1 MLKSAWY
8 CLAASWAR
16 LIAVPAILM
25 LVFFAPH
32 LKAQPGADYTFVSI
46 PGLTQATGIDNLG
59 LIVGFKGSSG
69 LMDVGGTFTPVSFP
83 GQGYTTP
90 NGINS
95 SGTIAGHSGNYGQS
109 AQHGFR
115 DAGGA
120 FSTIDFPGAT
130 SSLATGLNDSGQ
142 IVGYYYDVSGNIHGF
157 LYVAGIFTPIDFP
170 GATSTRAYGIN
181 SSGEIVGTYSDPFR
195 DHGFAYYNGFFYSL
209 DFPGSSDTNANAID
223 TSGIIA
229 GNYSLPGSTYG
240 FIYANDVFSTVQFPG
255 SASTIVWG
263 INDSGQIVGTSG
275 LAGFSATPVA
285 VPQTIMFSALSNLTL
300 GFGTFTLTATASS
313 GLTVTFA
320 SNFAS
325 VCTVSVTT
333 VTLVA
338 AGTCSVTASQSGNPF
353 FSAAT
358 PVTQTF
364 EVAQIV
370 SATSL
375 TSSANFSIVS
385 QSITLTAMVS
395 PSTATG
401 SVTFKDGTITVGTA
415 ILTGGTA
422 TLILSTL
429 TVGSHAL
436 TAVYGGDTNDAGSIS
451 SVLTQTVNQP
461 VAVQPRVGGLL
472 TCTPVTISGPYGFA
486 ISGFI
491 PTSKGR
497 MPFADQGTFAADGNG
512 SFTGFSTTST
522 GGTIVT
528 RAISGTYSIGTNCT
542 GATTFLDTGGN
553 TLHLSFAVVD
563 NGSEIQFIQTDI
575 GTVVAGRAQRAATS
589 CDSSAVSGSYTYTIK
604 GWVAAG
610 GAFQPFADAG
620 RIVADGSG
628 NFTGQSTYSASG
640 AIIRRTLAG
649 AFSIGSACS
658 GTATIRDNF
667 GNVDK
672 LAVAVLSN
680 GQLLLIQSDNGT
692 ILSGG
697 AQRGQYACSTGS
709 LTGPYAYANAGFN
722 ISTSGIIP
730 EADSGLYTSDGNGHI
745 SGTDARIVTGSYSVN
760 SDCTGSAILTDAPGN
775 STNLDLFVAE
785 GGAQVQ
791 FIQTDSGVV
800 LSGSARQQP
809 SGTCSNA
816 ALSGSY
822 GYALEGWTAG
832 SGFTPFADAGQ
843 LTADGAGNLSAVDTA
858 SAGGTIIARV
868 LSGSYQVNSDCTGS
882 MSLQDSMGDTTHLDL
897 TASSDSRQAGFIQ
910 TDPGTVITGNA
921 QRQLAFSSDAIV
933 NAASYAP
940 GAVVPGSLF
949 AVFGDALSQN
959 IAVAG
964 TLPWPTQLG
973 ATSVSINGIGVPL
986 YYVSPTQID
995 GQLPLEIQPGPA
1007 QLVVSDGLTS
1017 VAVAFNVANAGPGII
1032 TYGLSRAIAVN
1043 PDGSLN
1049 GPADPA
1055 NGGDIVVV
1063 YLTGGGPVNLSG
1075 PWITG
1080 AASPSGLSTVSLPFT
1095 VTIGGLAATVD
1106 YLGLTPTEVGLYQL
1120 NVHIPILPAG
1130 DQALVI
1136 TVGGN
1141 FSNTALISVA
1151 P

>member
-1 MLKSAWY
+1 MTRPKLLQRVWN
-8 CLAASWAR
+8 CLAV
-16 LIAVPAILM
+16 L

-32 LKAQPGADYTFVSI
+32 LKAQSTADYTFVSI

-69 LMDVGGTFTPVSFP
+69 LMDIGGTFAPVSFP

-109 AQHGFR
+109 TQHGFL

-142 IVGYYYDVSGNIHGF
+142 IVGYYYDGSGNLHGF
-157 LYVAGIFTPIDFP
+157 LDVAGIFTSIDFP

-195 DHGFAYYNGFFYSL
+195 DHGFAYNNGTFYSL

-240 FIYANDVFSTVQFPG
+240 FIYSNGVFSKVQFPG
-255 SASTIVWG
+255 SVSTIVWG

-320 SNFAS
+320 SNFPS
-325 VCTVSVTT
+325 VCTVSAMT

-338 AGTCSVTASQSGNPF
+338 AGSCSVTASQSGNPF
-353 FSAAT
+353 YSAAT

-364 EVAQIV
+364 AVAQII

-375 TSSANFSIVS
+375 TSSASYSTVGH
-385 QSITLTAMVS
+385 SITLTATLS

-401 SVTFKDGTITVGTA
+401 FVTFKDGTITLGTA

-422 TLILSTL
+422 TLTLSTL
-429 TVGSHAL
+429 TAGSHSL

-461 VAVQPRVGGLL
+461 VTVQPRVGGLL

-491 PTSKGR
+491 PTSGGR
-497 MPFADQGTFAADGNG
+497 IPFADQGTFVADGNG
-512 SFTGFSTTST
+512 SFTGSSTTST
-522 GGTIVT
+522 GGTIVI
-528 RAISGTYSIGTNCT
+528 RAISGTYSINTNCT
-542 GATTFLDTGGN
+542 GAITILDTSGN
-553 TLHLSFAVVD
+553 TLHLSFTVVD

-575 GTVVAGRAQRAATS
+575 GTVVTGQAQRAATS
-589 CDSSAVSGSYTYTIK
+589 CDSSAVSGSYTYAIK
-604 GWVAAG
+604 GWAAAG

-620 RIVADGSG
+620 RMVADGSG
-628 NFTGQSTYSASG
+628 DFTGQSTYSASG
-640 AIIRRTLAG
+640 TITRRTLTG

-658 GTATIRDNF
+658 GTATIRDNS
-667 GNVDK
+667 GKVAQ
-672 LAVAVLSN
+672 LAVTVLSN
-680 GQLLLIQSDNGT
+680 GQLLFIQSDNGT

-709 LTGPYAYANAGFN
+709 LTGPYAYANAGF
-722 ISTSGIIP
+722 SGGIVP
-730 EADSGLYTSDGNGHI
+730 EANSGLYTSDGNGHI
-745 SGTDARIVTGSYSVN
+745 NGTDARIFTGSYSVN
-760 SDCTGSAILTDAPGN
+760 SDCTGSAIFTDTLGN
-775 STNLDLFVAE
+775 SANLDLFVAD

-800 LSGSARQQP
+800 LSGSARQQSP
-809 SGTCSNA
+809 GTCSNA

-822 GYALEGWTAG
+822 GYTLEGWTAG
-832 SGFTPFADAGQ
+832 SSFTPFADAGQ
-843 LTADGAGNLSAVDTA
+843 LTADGAGHLSAADTA
-858 SAGGTIIARV
+858 SAGGAIITRTP
-868 LSGSYQVNSDCTGS
+868 SGSYQVNSDCTGS
-882 MSLQDSMGDTTHLDL
+882 ALLQDGLGDTTHLYL

-910 TDPGTVITGNA
+910 TDPGTVISGAA
-921 QRQLAFSSDAIV
+921 QRQLAFASDAIV

-964 TLPWPTQLG
+964 ALPWPTQLG
-973 ATSVSINGIGVPL
+973 ATSVSVNGIAVPL

-1017 VAVAFNVANAGPGII
+1017 AAVAFNVANAGPGII

-1063 YLTGGGPVNLSG
+1063 YLTGGGPVNRSG

-1080 AASPSGLSTVSLPFT
+1080 AASPSGLSRVSLPFT

-1106 YLGLTPTEVGLYQL
+1106 YLGLTPTAVGLYQL

-1141 FSNTALISVA
+1141 PSNTALISVA